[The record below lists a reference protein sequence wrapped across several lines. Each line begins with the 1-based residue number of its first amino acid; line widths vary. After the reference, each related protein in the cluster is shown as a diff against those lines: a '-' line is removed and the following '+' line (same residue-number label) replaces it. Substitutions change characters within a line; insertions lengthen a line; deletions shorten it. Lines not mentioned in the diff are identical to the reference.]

1 MPQSISVRH
10 RLRMLLA
17 VSVLVVAACGQSAKQ
32 SSESATSAASPTA
45 MRPSC
50 TDSDEGAFSEAATAQ
65 AANRRVSGARRRR
78 PGRAAGPA
86 KRWRHC
92 QWLPTGRRLAA
103 DGYLVG
109 LMDWTSPFDTA
120 VTTAA
125 ALLREAGATELV
137 LVGASRGGAYVLGVA
152 GTLRPAPA
160 GVVSFSG
167 EGRLGEWDADARIR
181 SYRGPLLRLG
191 SEVTCTASCSPA
203 RTRIRSRPRLTSS

>member
-1 MPQSISVRH
+1 MHRQRRGRILRGRDSSSGQTGGFLVLGDGDRGVLLVPQSDGDI
-10 RLRMLLA
+10 
-17 VSVLVVAACGQSAKQ
+17 
-32 SSESATSAASPTA
+32 
-45 MRPSC
+45 
-50 TDSDEGAFSEAATAQ
+50 
-65 AANRRVSGARRRR
+65 
-78 PGRAAGPA
+78 
-86 KRWRHC
+86 C